1 MRLYRESNAGSP
13 TKLPLVSRGS
23 ARSGRGCALRRPDA
37 SSVHVHHAFTLLEVM
52 IACAIFF
59 MVAFAILGMV
69 TGGLA
74 QAKALQQRDPD
85 AGILAATLSLTN
97 QLEEG
102 VESGTFE
109 DLAPG
114 LYRGYRWTREVN
126 EVGSNGLFQVDFIV
140 QGNFG
145 KHRSSETRLS
155 VLMFR
160 PGSKPGKAFGTGVGR

>member
-1 MRLYRESNAGSP
+1 
-13 TKLPLVSRGS
+13 
-23 ARSGRGCALRRPDA
+23 
-37 SSVHVHHAFTLLEVM
+37 M

-85 AGILAATLSLTN
+85 AGMLAATLSLTN

-102 VESGTFE
+102 VESGDFQ

-114 LYRGYRWTREVN
+114 LYRDYRWTREVE
-126 EVGSNGLFQVDFIV
+126 EVSSNGLFRVDFVI

-160 PGSKPGKAFGTGVGR
+160 PGSKPGRAFGTGVGR